1 MVVQC
6 NESIH
11 IVHIHIFRSITTNKQ
26 NKEKK
31 ERKRKQKRKNTAIHV
46 NVHFYPSPD
55 MPWYF
60 GLDIRWKVSVVRPSR
75 PATVFLKSIS
85 HATKS
90 RVGRRPSERNSN
102 RSLLKIVHSNSTVSS
117 YCFFMQCVCASA
129 CECFVKRPRVH
140 VGSPCTCTPSPRWK
154 SPCANPYM
162 CDTIGSGDAF
172 RFRICGPFLQ
182 CVWEWGSMLG
192 AGYIL
197 WIPL

>member
-90 RVGRRPSERNSN
+90 RISRCPSERNSN

-117 YCFFMQCVCASA
+117 YCFLCSVCV
-129 CECFVKRPRVH
+129 RVH
-140 VGSPCTCTPSPRWK
+140 ASVSLKGHGSTSVVLVHVRQVPGEKVLVRILTCAIR
-154 SPCANPYM
+154 
-162 CDTIGSGDAF
+162 
-172 RFRICGPFLQ
+172 
-182 CVWEWGSMLG
+182 
-192 AGYIL
+192 
-197 WIPL
+197 